1 MEEQKNNMLSALMI
15 NLLKGI
21 IYRDRDPLLWQSLP
35 SLNGRVAEQAAVLGL
50 ECIVDEAEG
59 YAYFRQKEIQDG
71 ETEIPRLVP
80 RRQLSYTVSLLCV
93 LLRKKLIEADAGG
106 ETTRVI
112 LTKEQIV
119 DMTRLYM
126 PDTGNEAKMTD
137 RIESALKKTAD
148 LGFVRSMDSQN
159 ETYEVK
165 RIIKAFIDADWIS
178 SLDEKLETYME
189 YSNEQQD

>member
-21 IYRDRDPLLWQSLP
+21 IYRDKDPLLWQSLP
-35 SLNGRVAEQAAVLGL
+35 SLRSRVSEHAAVLGL
-50 ECIVDEAEG
+50 ECVVDETEG
-59 YAYFRQKEIQDG
+59 YAYFRQKDAADG
-71 ETEIPRLVP
+71 ENEIPRLVP
-80 RRQLSYTVSLLCV
+80 RRQLSYTVSLLCI

-106 ETTRVI
+106 ETSRVI
-112 LTKEQIV
+112 LTKDQII

-126 PDTGNEAKMTD
+126 PDTGNEAKMVD
-137 RIESALKKTAD
+137 RIESALKRTAEI
-148 LGFVRSMDSQN
+148 GFVRPMDSHN

-165 RIIKAFIDADWIS
+165 RILRAFVDADWIS
-178 SLDEKLETYME
+178 SLDEKLKTYME

>member
-1 MEEQKNNMLSALMI
+1 MEEQNSSMLSTLMI

-21 IYRDRDPLLWQSLP
+21 IYRDRDPVLWHSLS
-35 SLNGRVAEQAAVLGL
+35 SLNGRLAEHSAVLGL
-50 ECIVDEAEG
+50 ECIIDEAEG
-59 YAYFRQKEIQDG
+59 YAYFKQKETKDG
-71 ETEIPRLVP
+71 ENEIPRLVP

-112 LTKEQIV
+112 LTKEQVI

-126 PDTGNEAKMTD
+126 PDTSNEAKMED
-137 RIESALKKTAD
+137 RIESALRRIAD
-148 LGFVRSMDSQN
+148 MGFVRTMDSQS

-165 RIIKAFIDADWIS
+165 RILKAFVDADWIS
-178 SLDEKLETYME
+178 SLDEKLTTYTE
-189 YSNEQQD
+189 YSNEQEK